1 MAFASRKTLPAINL
15 HVYMKQLLLAIIF
28 FINYNIYSQSI
39 LTALNFGKKKEFN
52 SEKLVLETT
61 TQTTFYNT
69 NSIEKKK
76 DVTIYNE
83 KNRVTSELRYDESGK
98 LKQRLT
104 RIYDSTG
111 IRSLARKFEN
121 WHPSLGY
128 FYETAFH
135 GYDEKGFL
143 NSVIE
148 KDQNNKII
156 RQTNII
162 NNDNGNPTELTVLVE
177 NQIQGKETAEYNYE
191 QNEVTIKYF
200 NKNGELVN
208 SETSKI
214 EFSRSKPGDIVNEY
228 GDVIKSAKFE
238 MKIKYDKFG
247 NWIKKVYSS
256 IVNGKVI
263 KKSESI
269 RVIKYRK

>member
-1 MAFASRKTLPAINL
+1 MR
-15 HVYMKQLLLAIIF
+15 QLLLAIII
-28 FINYNIYSQSI
+28 FINCNVYSQSI

-61 TQTTFYNT
+61 TQITFYNT

-83 KNRVTSELRYDESGK
+83 KNRITSELRYDESGS

-111 IRSLARKFEN
+111 IRSLARKLEN
-121 WHPSLGY
+121 WHPLLGH
-128 FYETAFH
+128 FYETAYH

-148 KDQNNKII
+148 KDQNGKII
-156 RQTNII
+156 RQTKII
-162 NNDNGNPTELTVLVE
+162 NNDNGNPIELMVLVE
-177 NQIQGKETAEYNYE
+177 NQIQGKEIAEYNYE

-200 NKNGELVN
+200 NKNDELIN

-214 EFSRSKPGDIVNEY
+214 EFSKSQLGDVVNEY
-228 GDVIKSAKFE
+228 GDVVKSKSFE
-238 MKIKYDKFG
+238 MEIKYDKFG
-247 NWIKKVYSS
+247 NWVKKVYSS
-256 IVNGKVI
+256 IVNGKTI
-263 KKSESI
+263 KKSEST

>member
-1 MAFASRKTLPAINL
+1 MRHLF
-15 HVYMKQLLLAIIF
+15 LAIIL

-61 TQTTFYNT
+61 TQTIFYNT
-69 NSIEKKK
+69 NSIEKTK

-83 KNRVTSELRYDESGK
+83 NNKVTSEFRYDESGN

-111 IRSLARKFEN
+111 TRSLARKLEN
-121 WHPSLGY
+121 WHPILGH

-135 GYDEKGFL
+135 GYDDKGFL
-143 NSVIE
+143 NSIIE
-148 KDQNNKII
+148 KDQNGKII
-156 RQTNII
+156 RQTDII
-162 NNDNGNPTELTVLVE
+162 NNDNGSPIELTVLVG
-177 NQIQGKETAEYNYE
+177 NQIQGKETAEYDY
-191 QNEVTIKYF
+191 QKNEAIIKYF
-200 NKNGELVN
+200 NKNDELIN

-214 EFSRSKPGDIVNEY
+214 EFSKSQPGDIVNEY
-228 GDVIKSAKFE
+228 GDVIKSTKFE
-238 MKIKYDKFG
+238 MEIKYDKFG

-256 IVNGKVI
+256 IVNGKLV
-263 KKSESI
+263 KKSEST